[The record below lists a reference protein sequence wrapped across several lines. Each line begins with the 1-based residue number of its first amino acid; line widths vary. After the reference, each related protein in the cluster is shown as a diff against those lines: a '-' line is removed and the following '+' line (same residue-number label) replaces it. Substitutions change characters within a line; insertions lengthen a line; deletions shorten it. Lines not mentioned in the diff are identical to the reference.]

1 MLYFN
6 CGVFM
11 KKTILNFAAL
21 VLLVLPPASYI
32 FINPVVDAF
41 MFIRV
46 FGLLGFTLISL
57 QFLLSS
63 RLPFIEKTYGQDQL
77 IFVHRLAGIAAVL
90 LLLGHGVIYLIYRIS
105 ASGGLRLRFPSD
117 IPVLGGIAGLII
129 LILVAFTAAF
139 RVNLK
144 LSYERWKILHRV
156 TFILYPGLF
165 IHSMLLGTTIASNRL
180 VYILWLTMFA
190 MVLYSWVWRIHLFLR
205 SRKKPYMLSSIDR
218 LNHDVVQLSFAGETL
233 DHKPGQFAF
242 LRLKMGDSIE
252 PAHPFTISS
261 SPISK
266 DVVFTIKA
274 VGDFTSKLIDNH
286 AGSEAYIEGPY
297 GRFSYTN
304 VEDSSPLLLIAG
316 GVGITPILSMLRLLK
331 KDDPDRR
338 IICIWGN
345 KTERDI
351 FLKEEIREIQ
361 NEMKNLKMVHVLSNF
376 QDAEAADSPVDG
388 DIPGLLDYGFVDEA
402 CLSRHVSLE
411 QNWEVFVCGPPV
423 MMSKLRK
430 TLKSLGI
437 SSANVHMEKFSL

>member
-1 MLYFN
+1 
-6 CGVFM
+6 M
-11 KKTILNFAAL
+11 KKTILNLAAL
-21 VLLVLPPASYI
+21 VLLVLPPATYI

-46 FGLLGFTLISL
+46 FGLVGFTLISL

-77 IFVHRLAGIAAVL
+77 IYVHRLAGITAVL
-90 LLLGHGVIYLIYRIS
+90 LLIGHGVIYLVYRIS

-117 IPVLGGIAGLII
+117 IPVLGGIAGLIL

-144 LSYERWKILHRV
+144 LSYERWKILHRI
-156 TFILYPGLF
+156 TFVLYPGLF

-190 MVLYSWVWRIHLFLR
+190 MVLFSWVWRIHLYLR
-205 SRKKPYMLSSIDR
+205 SRKKPYMLSSIEP
-218 LNHDVVQLSFAGETL
+218 LNHDVVQLSFAGEDL

-242 LRLKMGDSIE
+242 ISLKIGDKTE

-274 VGDFTSKLIDNH
+274 VGDFTSQLVDNH
-286 AGSEAYIEGPY
+286 AGSSAYIEGPY

-304 VEDSSPLLLIAG
+304 VDDSSPLLFIAG
-316 GVGITPILSMLRLLK
+316 GVGITPMLSMLRLLR

-338 IICIWGN
+338 IVFIWGN
-345 KTERDI
+345 KTEEDI
-351 FLKEEIREIQ
+351 FLKEELREIQ
-361 NEMKNLKMVHVLSNF
+361 NDMKNLKMVHVLSKA
-376 QDAEAADSPVDG
+376 QDPGSVNAAQAAE
-388 DIPGLLDYGFVDEA
+388 IPGLLDYGFVDES
-402 CLSRHVSLE
+402 CLNRHAAVE
-411 QNWEVFVCGPPV
+411 KDWEVFVCGPPV
-423 MMSKLRK
+423 MMSKLSK
-430 TLKSLGI
+430 TLKVSGVP
-437 SSANVHMEKFSL
+437 SAKVHMEKFSL